1 MRVLV
6 TGAYG
11 LIGAACLTRLHRDG
25 HALVGAGRRIEE
37 AQRRFPFA
45 DWRAADFNRLTTP
58 EAWLDVIADVDAV
71 VNCVG
76 VLQDGVRDD
85 VRRVQLDATVAL
97 FEACARTGI
106 RRVIHISAVGATA
119 AGPTEFAR
127 SKGAAEDRL
136 AALDLDWVILRPA
149 LVLSPMAY
157 GGTAML
163 RALAALPGIV
173 AIVGADSRLQVVASD
188 DVARTVAF
196 CLAPGAPARVRWDL
210 AHPQLLTLAEI
221 VAALRQWLG
230 LRSARIVC
238 IPPFLGRVI
247 AGTADVLGWLGWRS
261 PARSTALVMLAAG
274 VVGEPAPWI
283 AATGRAPMSLAQIL
297 AAQPASVQDR
307 WFARLYPL
315 KPLAIAGL
323 ALFWL
328 ASGIIG
334 LGPGRTAAMALLSD
348 AGVPNPIAAVAEIGG
363 SLADI
368 ALGIAVT
375 MRASARAALYGMLVV
390 TGLYVVAASVLV
402 PGLWLDP
409 LGPLVKALPVVLA
422 SLFTLAILDER

>member
-1 MRVLV
+1 
-6 TGAYG
+6 
-11 LIGAACLTRLHRDG
+11 
-25 HALVGAGRRIEE
+25 
-37 AQRRFPFA
+37 
-45 DWRAADFNRLTTP
+45 
-58 EAWLDVIADVDAV
+58 
-71 VNCVG
+71 
-76 VLQDGVRDD
+76 
-85 VRRVQLDATVAL
+85 
-97 FEACARTGI
+97 
-106 RRVIHISAVGATA
+106 
-119 AGPTEFAR
+119 
-127 SKGAAEDRL
+127 
-136 AALDLDWVILRPA
+136 
-149 LVLSPMAY
+149 MAY

-230 LRSARIVC
+230 LRSARIIC
-238 IPPFLGRVI
+238 IPPPLGRVI
-247 AGTADVLGWLGWRS
+247 AGVADALGWLGWRS

-297 AAQPASVQDR
+297 AAHPASVQDR